1 MIAALSRILK
11 CEQHNIESK
20 Q

>member
-20 Q
+20 